1 MSGRDMAW
9 RSLGGL
15 MTLGAVAA
23 TLTGPSESLLA
34 LFWFFVALGGVVL
47 MLNGKHLVQAV
58 RASGA
63 GIRTRPRPSMP
74 RASAGRGGHE
84 PRHGLCPAR
93 RHAPC
98 RGCRPDPDRARRR
111 HTDLCLFGERLRAA
125 ASRFREALS
134 PIPRKSLAFAVK
146 ANPSLAVLSV
156 LRDEGFGADIVS
168 GGELTAA
175 LAAGIG
181 AGDIVYSGVGKTPEE
196 LARALRAG
204 VGHINLEGSAKARR
218 WRRPP
223 SAWAGRDRAAAGQSR
238 CRCGHPCQDHDRNR
252 RQQFGVPMADAIG
265 IYDRLAGR
273 PGLTLHGVA
282 VHIGSQI
289 MDLAPLEAA
298 YRRIGELVAA
308 LRARGHVVTHVD
320 LGGGLGVDYQGGSDG
335 DVMAYAAMV
344 ARVTHEWDVTLM
356 FEPGRY
362 IAAHAGVLLTR
373 VLWVKPGEEC
383 PFVVIDAGMNDL
395 TRPALY
401 DAWHEFAAVAPNGAT
416 MRAHVVGPVC
426 ESSDRFAKC
435 RLVDR
440 VKEGDLTVL
449 RDVGAY
455 GASMASCYNSRAL
468 AAEVMVEGDR
478 FVVIA
483 PRIDAAAIRPQGV
496 PDWMGASASSCGMR
510 RQAGRD
516 KPRLVRSN
524 AHFSQSWWTRPRND
538 ATGSR
543 FRVEG

>member
-1 MSGRDMAW
+1 MSRDTGFAL
-9 RSLGGL
+9 RGG
-15 MTLGAVAA
+15 TLHAEG
-23 TLTGPSESLLA
+23 
-34 LFWFFVALGGVVL
+34 VALTRIAQGVGTPTYVY
-47 MLNGKHLVQAV
+47 
-58 RASGA
+58 
-63 GIRTRPRPSMP
+63 
-74 RASAGRGGHE
+74 SAN
-84 PRHGLCPAR
+84 A
-93 RHAPC
+93 
-98 RGCRPDPDRARRR
+98 
-111 HTDLCLFGERLRAA
+111 LRAA

-134 PIPRKSLAFAVK
+134 SIPRKSLAFAVK

-181 AGDIVYSGVGKTPEE
+181 ADDIVYSGVGKTPEE

-204 VGHINLEGSAKARR
+204 VGHINLEGEREGEVLAATAVRLGLAATALLRVNPDVDAGTHAKITTGI
-218 WRRPP
+218 
-223 SAWAGRDRAAAGQSR
+223 SDSK
-238 CRCGHPCQDHDRNR
+238 
-252 RQQFGVPMADAIG
+252 FGVPMADAIG

-373 VLWVKPGEEC
+373 VLWVKPGEE
-383 PFVVIDAGMNDL
+383 
-395 TRPALY
+395 
-401 DAWHEFAAVAPNGAT
+401 
-416 MRAHVVGPVC
+416 
-426 ESSDRFAKC
+426 
-435 RLVDR
+435 
-440 VKEGDLTVL
+440 
-449 RDVGAY
+449 
-455 GASMASCYNSRAL
+455 
-468 AAEVMVEGDR
+468 
-478 FVVIA
+478 
-483 PRIDAAAIRPQGV
+483 
-496 PDWMGASASSCGMR
+496 
-510 RQAGRD
+510 
-516 KPRLVRSN
+516 
-524 AHFSQSWWTRPRND
+524 
-538 ATGSR
+538 
-543 FRVEG
+543 

>member
-1 MSGRDMAW
+1 MSRDTGFAL
-9 RSLGGL
+9 RGG
-15 MTLGAVAA
+15 TLHAEG
-23 TLTGPSESLLA
+23 
-34 LFWFFVALGGVVL
+34 VALTRIAQGVGTPTYVY
-47 MLNGKHLVQAV
+47 
-58 RASGA
+58 
-63 GIRTRPRPSMP
+63 
-74 RASAGRGGHE
+74 SAN
-84 PRHGLCPAR
+84 A
-93 RHAPC
+93 
-98 RGCRPDPDRARRR
+98 
-111 HTDLCLFGERLRAA
+111 LRAA

-134 PIPRKSLAFAVK
+134 SIPRKSLAFAVK

-181 AGDIVYSGVGKTPEE
+181 ADDIVYSGVGKTPEE

-204 VGHINLEGSAKARR
+204 VGHINLEGEREGEVLAATAVRLGLAATALLRVNPDVDAGTHAKITTGI
-218 WRRPP
+218 
-223 SAWAGRDRAAAGQSR
+223 SDSK
-238 CRCGHPCQDHDRNR
+238 
-252 RQQFGVPMADAIG
+252 FGVPMADAIG

-426 ESSDRFAKC
+426 ESSDRFAKG

-440 VKEGDLTVL
+440 VKEGDLAVL

-478 FVVIA
+478 FAVIA

-496 PDWMGASASSCGMR
+496 PDWMGAPPLHHA
-510 RQAGRD
+510 A
-516 KPRLVRSN
+516 
-524 AHFSQSWWTRPRND
+524 
-538 ATGSR
+538 
-543 FRVEG
+543 